1 MKHQNRALMIAVLA
15 AGLTACS
22 DENPWATADGEGK
35 LTVSVTT
42 DTDITVGVPRKA
54 VPGTRAAGT
63 DTNAPEASAF
73 SIKLEKSDGS
83 YSKQWDKL
91 ADFNNESSIPTG
103 IYTLTAY
110 YGDMEAQG
118 YDSPYYAGTQEVSVL
133 EARETV
139 AELTAS
145 LANSMVT
152 VNYTETF
159 KKYFADYTATLQSS
173 GHAPVELD
181 NSRQGEAVYVA
192 PGTVDLSVAIT
203 KPNGQS
209 VTIQPASF
217 QAVAK
222 HHYNITLDVNNGQI
236 GDAQFV
242 VYFDDT
248 LTQEDVTID
257 LTEELFTAPAP
268 TVNAS
273 GFTSGVTMEL
283 LSLTNPDSPI
293 KYTIIGHGGLKE
305 VTLTVASSDYTPA
318 FGKEINLIGATEA
331 QQNLLAA
338 SGVKALGL
346 FKNPDRMASID
357 ITDFI
362 GKLPAGDYTISVVA
376 KDNLTRVSD
385 IITLNITAIPLTLT
399 ATPKTGIFGTNT
411 VDVTIAY
418 NGADPAKDITF
429 AALNRSGVYVNAPV
443 VSVVEASRSRAI
455 ETKEYTVTI
464 ELPDTDRDEVPVKV
478 YLKGEEKL
486 QFNIPIET
494 PTYSVTAD
502 ALSRCIGLKI
512 DGGEMTSDIVKAL
525 HVFISNG
532 TNASITRDTENNIIY
547 INNLDPASTYTVK
560 HGFTSNANNATE
572 LGEVTTEAAANV
584 PNGDFSQ
591 TTEVLNQNINAG
603 GQYRYFFGVGS
614 LGKEYIL
621 QNHTT
626 LFASEPTGWAT
637 INQKTAYTG
646 SNPMN
651 TWFVVPSTL
660 AQNGTVLIR
669 SVAYDHNGTL
679 PVLDD
684 HGNSVREKYSRN
696 KPTSLANTAAGEL
709 FLGSYSFDGTEHR
722 TNGISFTSRPQALS
736 FDYSYTP
743 INGESGQVVI
753 TIFDTSGN
761 VIATA
766 SANIDDA
773 SSMTSKTITLPAYEF
788 GTKATKLYICFKSTA
803 GDNVAAPIPDDIADV
818 SNTTSLSG
826 ITLNADQ
833 YKSLCVGSQLTV
845 DNVKLVYGSS
855 SSFKT
860 ARKKIVRKSSKRR

>member
-110 YGDMEAQG
+110 YGEMEAQG

-283 LSLTNPDSPI
+283 LSLTNPETPI

-572 LGEVTTEAAANV
+572 LGEVTTEAAADV
-584 PNGDFSQ
+584 PNGDFSSD
-591 TTEVLNQNINAG
+591 EVSINITDINAG
-603 GQYRYFFGVGS
+603 GPYRNTALTDYHNTTSIIRSTPIDWATLNSLTCYQGTSSKNTWFMVPSSYVENGEVVIRTVGYS
-614 LGKEYIL
+614 
-621 QNHTT
+621 HS
-626 LFASEPTGWAT
+626 ASEPERTG
-637 INQKTAYTG
+637 
-646 SNPMN
+646 N
-651 TWFVVPSTL
+651 TLNT
-660 AQNGTVLIR
+660 T
-669 SVAYDHNGTL
+669 YYCT
-679 PVLDD
+679 
-684 HGNSVREKYSRN
+684 NSPAESDLN
-696 KPTSLANTAAGEL
+696 KKAGEL
-709 FLGSYSFDGTEHR
+709 FLGSYYYDGSESR
-722 TNGISFTSRPQALS
+722 TDGISFYSRP
-736 FDYSYTP
+736 
-743 INGESGQVVI
+743 
-753 TIFDTSGN
+753 
-761 VIATA
+761 
-766 SANIDDA
+766 
-773 SSMTSKTITLPAYEF
+773 SSMTFQYKYSPLNGETGIAKIEVIDASGTVIASAEKSLTESTSMTDASITLPSYAF
-788 GTKATKLYICFKSTA
+788 GSKAASLRIIFKSSTA
-803 GDNVAAPIPDDIADV
+803 ANLGINIPSGNALDDGCSTINRTVAA
-818 SNTTSLSG
+818 
-826 ITLNADQ
+826 NAS
-833 YKSLCVGSQLTV
+833 KAVAVGSVLTV

-855 SSFKT
+855 SSFKA
-860 ARKKIVRKSSKRR
+860 ARKKAVRKSSKRR